1 MRALLRSQPFCSGGW
16 CEYDAMR
23 PEIMPAQEALSNNDA
38 TLLVRHPVATYFA
51 LTFTISW
58 VGALLVAAPHL
69 MRGEPLPKM
78 TGILM
83 FPAMLLGP
91 SITGIVLTRI
101 VDGKD
106 GVRNLFSRMFHGRF
120 PTHWYAALL
129 IPPIL
134 VLTVLLIL
142 KTFVSSSY
150 APNLFLM
157 GLLFGVPAGYLE
169 EIGWMGYAF
178 PKMRSQNNAL
188 APSILLGLL
197 WSAWHL
203 PVIDYLGTATP
214 HGAYW
219 LPFFLTFTAAMTAIR
234 VLISWTYSNTNSV
247 LLAQLLHMSSTGALV
262 IFSAPRLAA
271 GQEATWY
278 GLYAA
283 TLWFVVAVVVKIFGK
298 RLTAKGTFHA

>member
-1 MRALLRSQPFCSGGW
+1 
-16 CEYDAMR
+16 
-23 PEIMPAQEALSNNDA
+23 MPAQGALSNNDA
-38 TLLVRHPVATYFA
+38 TLPVRHPVATYFA

-69 MRGEPLPKM
+69 MRHKPLPKM

-91 SITGIVLTRI
+91 SIAGIVLSRV

-106 GVRNLFSRMFHGRF
+106 GVRDLYSRIFRGRF
-120 PTHWYAALL
+120 PTPWYATLL

-134 VLTVLLIL
+134 VLTVLFAL
-142 KTFVSSSY
+142 KTFVSPSY

-157 GLLFGVPAGYLE
+157 GILFGVPAGYLE

-178 PKMRSQNNAL
+178 PKMRSQNDAL

-197 WSAWHL
+197 WSIWHL

-219 LPFFLTFTAAMTAIR
+219 FPFFLTFTAAMTAIR

-247 LLAQLLHMSSTGALV
+247 LLAQLFHMSSTGALV
-262 IFSAPRLAA
+262 IFSAPRLTPK
-271 GQEATWY
+271 QEVLWF
-278 GLYAA
+278 GLY
-283 TLWFVVAVVVKIFGK
+283 TLALWLAVVVVVKIFGK
-298 RLTAKGTFHA
+298 RLRS